1 MQFKIISNWTQNY
14 MEIEIIPVLFEMD
27 LHCVIREF
35 GFESG
40 FQYSLEELRGKV
52 QASENELRE
61 GLKKL
66 EALEIDG
73 ELVKTN
79 LVVKTQKSSY
89 VVYTKQFNRQNVSL
103 VTVSQILTS
112 C

>member
-40 FQYSLEELRGKV
+40 F
-52 QASENELRE
+52 
-61 GLKKL
+61 
-66 EALEIDG
+66 
-73 ELVKTN
+73 
-79 LVVKTQKSSY
+79 
-89 VVYTKQFNRQNVSL
+89 
-103 VTVSQILTS
+103 
-112 C
+112 